1 MTSHRLP
8 LKLGALAVGIVS
20 ACSLTVPSEDE
31 LFGDAPGGSSGS
43 SAAGTAGNAASI
55 GGDPSGAGG
64 NGGTTMAGGGHAPT
78 SGTGPGAGGSDAGA
92 PQGGAGGEPPEP
104 RPTGELMNPSFETD
118 LTGWVVD
125 PANFTKTPR
134 IVWSQ
139 WGGPGAPSVMA
150 FDGNYVLSTWSET
163 MPYTVRISQVI
174 EGLEDGT
181 YDLKAYASNISTIAR
196 AELYARDCG
205 GADPEPVAMPGA
217 TALIEFALEGI
228 EVTGGKCEV
237 GFYIE
242 ATTKDWVNV
251 DHVRFE
257 KVDAE

>member
-8 LKLGALAVGIVS
+8 LKLGVLTVGVVS

-31 LFGDAPGGSSGS
+31 LFSDAPGGSSGS
-43 SAAGTAGNAASI
+43 SAAGTFGNAAAI
-55 GGDPSGAGG
+55 GGDASDLGGSGGA
-64 NGGTTMAGGGHAPT
+64 TMAGGGHGPT

-92 PQGGAGGEPPEP
+92 SQGGAGGEPPEL
-104 RPTGELMNPSFETD
+104 PTGELVNPSFETD
-118 LTGWVVD
+118 LTGWTVD

-134 IVWSQ
+134 VVWSQ
-139 WGGPGAPSVMA
+139 WGGSGAPVTAS
-150 FDGNYVLSTWSET
+150 DGNYVLSTWSET

-174 EGLEDGT
+174 KGLEDGT
-181 YDLKAYASNISTIAR
+181 YDLKANASNISTIAR
-196 AELYARDCG
+196 AELYARGCG
-205 GADPEPVAMPGA
+205 GTDPEPVPMPGA
-217 TALIEFALEGI
+217 TALVEFALEGV
-228 EVTGGKCEV
+228 EVTGGECEV

-257 KVDAE
+257 RRVDE